1 MKIAPDTNIFLHHL
15 HILDQYDSLV
25 YLSHVNRELEKLKR
39 KTDELGYFARQ
50 ATRYVEENIH
60 KFTFDLAD
68 YYVDF
73 DDLDASYEDNR
84 ILSACIKQGYTL
96 MTNDL
101 TLKHK
106 AKLYGIKVIDV
117 QQEENETNY
126 KGYKFVEL
134 TNEQLAYFYQNMDKN
149 LYDLCVN
156 QYLIIRDEN
165 KNTIDKYR
173 WDGTKHVGLISPPKR
188 YIKPKNDLQ
197 ECALD
202 LLMSKDI
209 PIKFIA
215 GTAGSGKTYL
225 ATRMALYH
233 VKEKGNYAKIM
244 IVRNP
249 LGSGEEIGY
258 LKGDKHD
265 KTEGFFNSIIQH
277 LDQGEIEAQA
287 MEQRG
292 ELVREIPFYMKGL
305 SIADTFILVDEAED
319 MSPKLIK
326 MLGARPS
333 ENSSIVFAG
342 DWNQA
347 EDKYAHNNGLKMAI
361 NYFKNHPLAGTVVM
375 DLDVRSD
382 VSKAFAEWEV

>member
-1 MKIAPDTNIFLHHL
+1 
-15 HILDQYDSLV
+15 
-25 YLSHVNRELEKLKR
+25 
-39 KTDELGYFARQ
+39 
-50 ATRYVEENIH
+50 
-60 KFTFDLAD
+60 
-68 YYVDF
+68 
-73 DDLDASYEDNR
+73 
-84 ILSACIKQGYTL
+84 

-215 GTAGSGKTYL
+215 GAAGSGKTYL

-233 VKEKGNYAKIM
+233 VKEKGSYAKIM

-326 MLGARPS
+326 MLGVRPS